1 MLFGLEGF
9 SEYIYHTAALPFI
22 FMALARVGA
31 SLRFDRGVRENL
43 LNLFLMGIFAVVF
56 LHWAYQ
62 ILLLSFS
69 PQTYFSRSTAW
80 ARENY
85 LTGWS
90 NGFQIKPVLEFL
102 KGQEGEGVVFVDPQ
116 WGNPGTAL
124 KVFQASYPNM
134 HIAPLPSDFYSR
146 AAREDSREFLRSFS
160 SRFIVFSDWRGTKLR
175 NYLFDPIF
183 NGKMCDDMWKIQ
195 TYSEQTPLVVC
206 SFDSDF
212 APRLQIAS

>member
-1 MLFGLEGF
+1 MLYLLMIILSNKSRGKISAIIVAVMASLSYDFFVVSKTLSPIPESIQYIMILIIMTILGVTFSVITGNLRYQLSRLNKWQQQNEWLNKINEGF
-9 SEYIYHTAALPFI
+9 SKAMIN
-22 FMALARVGA
+22 
-31 SLRFDRGVRENL
+31 S
-43 LNLFLMGIFAVVF
+43 
-56 LHWAYQ
+56 Q
-62 ILLLSFS
+62 ILELIPSCFS
-69 PQTYFSRSTAW
+69 
-80 ARENY
+80 
-85 LTGWS
+85 
-90 NGFQIKPVLEFL
+90 
-102 KGQEGEGVVFVDPQ
+102 
-116 WGNPGTAL
+116 